1 MIAMI
6 TADLQRMLRRR
17 GLMISGCA
25 TPAVITIAIA
35 VVLIVLRSRSP
46 VDHPDIGGAG
56 LLEFGMLIGVVATIF
71 GSLIGATIG
80 AEDSVNG
87 TLRYLLLTGVTRL
100 QLFLQRIPVVVIS
113 AIALFLPAFVLL
125 VLFTVALPH
134 PTASTPS
141 ASAVAAALLAIALP
155 TTVYALI
162 AYGVG
167 NVVRSTGGAIA
178 IALGLN
184 LIGLQ
189 VIAAISL
196 ALPALEPWML
206 PIAMARITN
215 GGDSSIL
222 VAIAVT
228 LIWVGAFLAGGLF
241 RALRSE
247 A

>member
-1 MIAMI
+1 MPP
-6 TADLQRMLRRR
+6 
-17 GLMISGCA
+17 SH
-25 TPAVITIAIA
+25 
-35 VVLIVLRSRSP
+35 SR
-46 VDHPDIGGAG
+46 
-56 LLEFGMLIGVVATIF
+56 
-71 GSLIGATIG
+71 
-80 AEDSVNG
+80 
-87 TLRYLLLTGVTRL
+87 
-100 QLFLQRIPVVVIS
+100 
-113 AIALFLPAFVLL
+113 
-125 VLFTVALPH
+125 
-134 PTASTPS
+134 
-141 ASAVAAALLAIALP
+141 AIALP